1 MDPAAAAEDQSRR
14 SLRQTRSRT
23 TSDRAPAATPS
34 KPAAAK
40 GRVKLPR
47 KAEKGPS
54 SGKQRTSQK
63 SPAGKSPGKS
73 PAGLKKPS
81 SKSPARRKKSGSA
94 AASAAS
100 SASPSA
106 ASAATASDK
115 PLPLPT
121 PQSSSRKRR
130 RNEAATTPKPKKGP
144 SRTSAAKKRKKKTA
158 SADTAEMDDDQMAGP
173 PADALA
179 AAAAVAA
186 AASAAA
192 DDVAD
197 AQDPA
202 AALQGLL
209 ARLTG
214 ASNMLVNELGGGSR
228 YKQLLADLKAD
239 EDDFRQEAALR
250 KVTEML
256 LMGNEETLGGF
267 RPDQFVPALH
277 ALLDASYRPQVAL
290 QACDALCNMLEA
302 IPTSSAMV
310 ATCAES
316 LCAKL
321 LSIEYIDLAER
332 ALTTISKLAVDQ
344 GEALLKAG
352 GLGSVL
358 MFLDFF
364 PMSVQRSAV
373 QTAAH
378 ICDHAS
384 PATFDLVQDS
394 IPQLSNLLQYQD
406 RQLIESAC
414 LCFSKLNQHC
424 TGSEAH
430 VRKLAANGLLPN
442 LLSLIAA
449 TPMVIGKSS
458 ISMVVKVLSS
468 VLSQCPDLAT
478 ALHEGSVATTIKSL
492 ITGTAKPAA
501 SVNSSRAQAAAGS
514 RLNLGSEQL
523 GDIMVFICELLPRLP
538 SSIKFVNMPK
548 PKSSNHRWEW
558 KEGDTWHTYSAEDS
572 KTLERAHEA
581 GENLVNLRVRGQHYV
596 VSIGDMVQINRTT
609 RTKRTIRRAVAGAAT
624 KADGA
629 TKASD
634 VAEDPRM
641 VYFTEKPEVLQAFC
655 EPLICI
661 LFDLYLSTANPEL
674 QRNVMTAV
682 VKMLFHASAD
692 MLRDCLRSFAISTYL
707 STMLRETDAHL
718 TVGALQMAEILISK
732 LPEIFSIYFRRQG
745 VLYQICQLATKELGP
760 VKAAPAKTKG
770 KAKKKAADADAA
782 MPSADAVDAAA
793 SAAEPESDPDFQHAA
808 EAFVIA
814 TANDIL
820 KVHFDPELATKGPQ
834 DDPHAAMDLLRQLT
848 GLAAK
853 IEPKNA
859 NGADVELA
867 AIEEIA
873 TMIANEELS
882 VSAFEVWNSGLI
894 SALLSYLAAPAPAEI
909 GNATARVD
917 RLKTFCKFF
926 YSFDGEGIV
935 TNESLVGL
943 IGILQGAVNVTERF
957 QLKDTGISDT
967 AFSNSM
973 KAPIKLK
980 LDRAENSKLKKM
992 SGQMVMIEP
1001 FASIQAIEEFLWRR
1015 VRTKHVSKEPT
1026 ASRSRK
1032 SSEASSDAASVAAP
1046 AKRTRSGPAAA
1057 AAAAPADME
1066 MEADA
1071 EIEAA
1076 LAAEAAEDAAALA
1089 AEADAALA
1097 AEDDEDD
1104 IDEDDLNEDDLD
1116 DEEAAEEDEEDEEDE
1131 EEDQGSRQRSRS
1143 NVVDIASPANEEAAD
1158 GSTFDLEDEPLL
1170 GEANRRQRIQIL
1182 LNDQPLPSNITI
1194 YQAIQQHGTP
1204 GSSRLF
1210 DGLAGSSGI
1219 PLEIVLRLSGRI
1231 YTVKYRECPADA
1243 EEHSAYTAGAST
1255 AADDAMQL
1263 ADEEGM
1269 TSIERHVAI
1278 PSNPFVS
1285 ADDPI
1290 FGPLFLLRALFALNS
1305 RRHLLLPDQ
1314 KDATVEVVHPS
1325 EFVNNNLA
1333 SKVIRQVSDL
1343 ETICA
1348 ASFPS
1353 WCRQLITSCPFI
1365 VSFECKQL
1373 YFYYTAFGSVRAL
1386 VRYQQVNNIPEDD
1399 ASDRALPGRLS
1410 RVKVRVSR
1418 TNLLKSACRVMR
1430 SYATSKSMV
1439 EVMFKDE
1446 AGTGLGP
1453 TLEFYALVSKA
1464 WQKLNLGMWRADAY
1478 DETTATESPEYVFT
1492 LSGLFPS
1499 PVPTASQAANTSQLF
1514 LFKSLGR
1521 FVARALLDGRLVDLP
1536 FSPLFLSWLLE
1547 PEPHFDLNDLKHL
1560 DASLWSQLTKLEAVA
1575 LECDKIKADGALSED
1590 AKTAKIDALQLDG
1603 CEIEALCMDFTLPGY
1618 TDIALKDGGADI
1630 AVTARNLKEY
1640 IDLVVRISLVDGVKM
1655 QMEAVKKGFSEVFPI
1670 AALDLFTV
1678 PELDKILRGDAA
1690 QLWLADELIMT
1701 LKADHGYSSSS
1712 PQLRYLA
1719 EVMSDFDQGEQRDF
1733 LTFITGCP
1741 NLPVGGFKALRPPLT
1756 VVRKSV
1762 SKPDTELPSVM
1773 TCQNYLK
1780 LPPYSSVEVLR
1791 QRLVM
1796 SMTEGQ
1802 GSFHLS

>member
-1 MDPAAAAEDQSRR
+1 
-14 SLRQTRSRT
+14 
-23 TSDRAPAATPS
+23 
-34 KPAAAK
+34 
-40 GRVKLPR
+40 
-47 KAEKGPS
+47 
-54 SGKQRTSQK
+54 
-63 SPAGKSPGKS
+63 
-73 PAGLKKPS
+73 
-81 SKSPARRKKSGSA
+81 
-94 AASAAS
+94 
-100 SASPSA
+100 
-106 ASAATASDK
+106 
-115 PLPLPT
+115 
-121 PQSSSRKRR
+121 
-130 RNEAATTPKPKKGP
+130 
-144 SRTSAAKKRKKKTA
+144 
-158 SADTAEMDDDQMAGP
+158 MDDDPMAGP

-179 AAAAVAA
+179 AAAAAIA

-192 DDVAD
+192 GEAGD

-202 AALQGLL
+202 ATLQGLL

-214 ASNMLVNELGGGSR
+214 ASNLLVNELGGGSR
-228 YKQLLADLKAD
+228 YRQLLADLKAD
-239 EDDFRQEAALR
+239 EDEFRQEAALR

-277 ALLDASYRPQVAL
+277 TLLDAAYRPQVAL

-302 IPTSSAMV
+302 IPNSSAMV

-378 ICDHAS
+378 ICDHTTV
-384 PATFDLVQDS
+384 ATFHLVEDS

-424 TGSEAH
+424 TGSETH
-430 VRKLAANGLLPN
+430 IRKLAANGLLPN

-468 VLSQCPDLAT
+468 VLSQCPDLAA

-523 GDIMVFICELLPRLP
+523 GDIMAFICELLPRLP

-548 PKSSNHRWEW
+548 PKSSSRKWEW
-558 KEGDTWHTYSAEDS
+558 KEGDTWRAYSAEDS

-596 VSIGDMVQINRTT
+596 VSLGDMVQINRTT
-609 RTKRTIRRAVAGAAT
+609 RTKRTIRRAVDTAT
-624 KADGA
+624 KSDGA
-629 TKASD
+629 SKASD

-641 VYFTEKPEVLQAFC
+641 VYFAEKPEVLQAFC

-745 VLYQICQLATKELGP
+745 VLYQICRLATKKLGP
-760 VKAAPAKTKG
+760 AKSTPAKTKG
-770 KAKKKAADADAA
+770 KAKKKAAADADADADADAA
-782 MPSADAVDAAA
+782 MPSADATDAAT

-808 EAFVIA
+808 GAFVIA

-834 DDPHAAMDLLRQLT
+834 EDPHEAMDLLRQLT
-848 GLAAK
+848 ELAAK
-853 IEPKNA
+853 IDPKNA

-894 SALLSYLAAPAPAEI
+894 GALLSYLSAPAPAEV
-909 GNATARVD
+909 GDVTARMD

-935 TNESLVGL
+935 TNESLVAL

-1015 VRTKHVSKEPT
+1015 VRTKHAPKVP
-1026 ASRSRK
+1026 APSRSRK
-1032 SSEASSDAASVAAP
+1032 SSEPTCDAASAAAS
-1046 AKRTRSGPAAA
+1046 AKRTRSAS
-1057 AAAAPADME
+1057 AAAPEAAPSDPADTDPTDME
-1066 MEADA
+1066 MGADA
-1071 EIEAA
+1071 DMEAA
-1076 LAAEAAEDAAALA
+1076 LAAEE
-1089 AEADAALA
+1089 
-1097 AEDDEDD
+1097 DEDD
-1104 IDEDDLNEDDLD
+1104 IDEDDL
-1116 DEEAAEEDEEDEEDE
+1116 DEEVAEEEEEDEDE
-1131 EEDQGSRQRSRS
+1131 EEEQGGRQRSRS
-1143 NVVDIASPANEEAAD
+1143 NVVDVASPANEEPAG
-1158 GSTFDLEDEPLL
+1158 GSTFDLESEPLL
-1170 GEANRRQRIQIL
+1170 GEASRRQRIQIL

-1194 YQAIQQHGTP
+1194 YQAIQQHGTQ
-1204 GSSRLF
+1204 GSTRLF
-1210 DGLAGSSGI
+1210 DGLAGSSGV
-1219 PLEIVLRLSGRI
+1219 PLEIALRLSGRV
-1231 YTVKYRECPADA
+1231 YAVKYRECPADA
-1243 EEHSAYTAGAST
+1243 EEQSAYTAGAST
-1255 AADDAMQL
+1255 VADAMQL

-1269 TSIERHVAI
+1269 TAIERQVAI

-1285 ADDPI
+1285 TDDPI
-1290 FGPLFLLRALFALNS
+1290 FAPLFLLRALFALNS

-1418 TNLLKSACRVMR
+1418 NNLLKSACRVMR

-1464 WQKLNLGMWRADAY
+1464 WQKLNLGMWRPDAY

-1499 PVPTASQAANTSQLF
+1499 PVAPASQAGNTSQLF

-1547 PEPHFDLNDLKHL
+1547 PEPHFDLNDLKYL

-1575 LECDKIKADGALSED
+1575 LKCDMINADDALSED
-1590 AKTAKIDALQLDG
+1590 DKTAKIDALQLDG

-1618 TDIALKDGGADI
+1618 TDIALKDGGAEI
-1630 AVTARNLKEY
+1630 TVTAHNLKEY
-1640 IDLVVRISLVDGVKM
+1640 IDLVVQTSLVDGVKL